1 MIVSVARQLIVLLP
15 VAYMLSKL
23 GNVDY
28 VWWAFPIAEI
38 MSLAMTVIFLII
50 LNKKVISK
58 IGNETENI
66 KKEA

>member
-38 MSLAMTVIFLII
+38 MSLIMTVLFLVI

-58 IGNETENI
+58 I
-66 KKEA
+66 

>member
-1 MIVSVARQLIVLLP
+1 MLIVLLP
-15 VAYMLSKL
+15 VAYMLSRL

-38 MSLAMTVIFLII
+38 MSLAVTVLFLVI

-58 IGNETENI
+58 IGNDDTDDM